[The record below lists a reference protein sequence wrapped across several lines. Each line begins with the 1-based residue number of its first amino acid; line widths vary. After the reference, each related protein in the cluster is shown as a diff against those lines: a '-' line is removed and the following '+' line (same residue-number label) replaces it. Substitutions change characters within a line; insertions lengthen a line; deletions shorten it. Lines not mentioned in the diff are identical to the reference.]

1 MNNML
6 ASTYTDAESARL
18 KAIDQGN
25 ARAFRKTREARL
37 LKKDQQIV
45 TEEVVPDDKSS
56 MHDMQIKEVTSQWKF
71 FKKQHTK
78 EQKDGRSSQTT
89 LTGTM
94 LAKAMK
100 HAKMFEQSS
109 K

>member
-1 MNNML
+1 ML

-78 EQKDGRSSQTT
+78 E
-89 LTGTM
+89 
-94 LAKAMK
+94 
-100 HAKMFEQSS
+100 
-109 K
+109 